1 MLFYI
6 YGLSGL
12 YKGILYLAELSAKRK
27 DDSQTGEYKK

>member
-12 YKGILYLAELSAKRK
+12 YKGILYLAEVSAKRK
-27 DDSQTGEYKK
+27 DDS

>member
-1 MLFYI
+1 MLLYI

-27 DDSQTGEYKK
+27 DDS

>member
-12 YKGILYLAELSAKRK
+12 YKGILYLAELSAKREN
-27 DDSQTGEYKK
+27 DS